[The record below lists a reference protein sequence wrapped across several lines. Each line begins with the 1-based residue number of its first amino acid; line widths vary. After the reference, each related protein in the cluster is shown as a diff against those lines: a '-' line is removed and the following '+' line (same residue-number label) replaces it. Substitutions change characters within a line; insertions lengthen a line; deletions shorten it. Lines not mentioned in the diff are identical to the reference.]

1 MKEKKDD
8 RVRISM
14 VLDREIYDRLKAYAE
29 DQHQSMT
36 GVVTRWIMDAPV
48 INKID
53 YRTVNNDSFQEK

>member
-36 GVVTRWIMDAPV
+36 GVVTRWIME
-48 INKID
+48 NTK
-53 YRTVNNDSFQEK
+53 EKEK